1 MTEGLCPRPPCQRCL
16 VRMRLDVD
24 RPGRVCGVGPEVE
37 VRRGC
42 WYVVTTGE
50 GERLAVVA
58 EGEPAPLRPCAE
70 SVVGTVTRA
79 ATVDDLARE
88 ERLAVLRAEILAL
101 CRRRARE
108 LDLPLRPVAVT
119 TPLNRE
125 TICLTFAA
133 AERVDVRELAR
144 ELSRRA
150 QRRVSLR
157 PLGVRDQ
164 AKVSGGLGHCGRMLC
179 CTSFMTRFAS
189 VTVKMA
195 KAQNLALNP
204 SRISGMCG
212 RLMCCLA
219 HEAPPPPRK
228 TPRQAPT

>member
-1 MTEGLCPRPPCQRCL
+1 MSETPCPQPPCQRSL
-16 VRMRLDVD
+16 VRMRLDAD
-24 RPGRVCGVGPEVE
+24 RPGRLCSVDPEVE
-37 VRRGC
+37 MHKDR

-50 GERLAVVA
+50 GERLAVIA
-58 EGEPAPLRPCAE
+58 EGEPAPLTPCAG

-79 ATVDDLARE
+79 ATPEDLARE
-88 ERLAVLRAEILAL
+88 ERLAALRTDILAH
-101 CRRRARE
+101 CRRRVRE
-108 LDLPLRPVAVT
+108 MDLPLRPVAVT
-119 TPLNRE
+119 TPLDRE
-125 TICLTFAA
+125 TVCLTFAA
-133 AERVDVRELAR
+133 TERVDVRELAR

-179 CTSFMTRFAS
+179 CTSFMTRFSS

-219 HEAPPPPRK
+219 YEAPASSRKAPKRPPN
-228 TPRQAPT
+228 